1 MTFGEVVLLV
11 LAGVVGGLCG
21 SIAGLASLA
30 TYPALLAVGL
40 SPVTA
45 NVTNTVALVCSS
57 AGSIVGSRPELVG
70 QSPRVRRLGVAAVI
84 GGAAGGLLLLVTPA
98 DSFERIVPFLIGFAS
113 VAMLFRRKVVEHA
126 PLEPGPHVDGP
137 KTLLAV
143 GVVGVYGGY
152 FGAGAGV
159 MMLALFLWL
168 GHDTLP
174 RSNALKNVVLG
185 LANGV
190 AALAFVLLGHVRW
203 SAALPLGAGLLVG
216 GRLGPVVVRRAPVG
230 PLRVIIA
237 VAGLGLGREAGDRR
251 VLIVRP
257 AGRR

>member
-30 TYPALLAVGL
+30 TYPALLAIGL
-40 SPVTA
+40 APVTA

-57 AGSIVGSRPELVG
+57 VGSIVGSRPELVG
-70 QSPRVRRLGVAAVI
+70 QAPRVKRLGVAGVI

-98 DSFERIVPFLIGFAS
+98 DSFERIVPFLIAIAS
-113 VAMLFRRKVVEHA
+113 VAMLFRRKVVEHST
-126 PLEPGPHVDGP
+126 PQPGPKVDGP
-137 KTLLAV
+137 RTLLAV
-143 GVVGVYGGY
+143 GAVGVYGGY

-159 MMLALFLWL
+159 MMLALLLWL

-190 AALAFVLLGHVRW
+190 AAAAFVLLADVRW
-203 SAALPLGAGLLVG
+203 SAVLPLGAGLLVG
-216 GRLGPVVVRRAPVG
+216 GRLGPVVVRP
-230 PLRVIIA
+230 
-237 VAGLGLGREAGDRR
+237 RR
-251 VLIVRP
+251 WARC
-257 AGRR
+257 G

>member
-1 MTFGEVVLLV
+1 VVLLV

-30 TYPALLAVGL
+30 TYPALLAIGL
-40 SPVTA
+40 APVTA

-57 AGSIVGSRPELVG
+57 VGSIVGSRPELVG
-70 QSPRVRRLGVAAVI
+70 QAPRVKRLGVAGVI

-98 DSFERIVPFLIGFAS
+98 DSFERIVPFLIAIAS
-113 VAMLFRRKVVEHA
+113 VAMLFRRKVVEHST
-126 PLEPGPHVDGP
+126 PQPGPKVDGP
-137 KTLLAV
+137 RTLLAV
-143 GVVGVYGGY
+143 GAVGVYGGY

-159 MMLALFLWL
+159 MMLALLLWL

-190 AALAFVLLGHVRW
+190 AAAAFVLLADVRW
-203 SAALPLGAGLLVG
+203 SAVLPLGAGLLVG

-237 VAGLGLGREAGDRR
+237 VAGLGLSIKLARDAF
-251 VLIVRP
+251 
-257 AGRR
+257 